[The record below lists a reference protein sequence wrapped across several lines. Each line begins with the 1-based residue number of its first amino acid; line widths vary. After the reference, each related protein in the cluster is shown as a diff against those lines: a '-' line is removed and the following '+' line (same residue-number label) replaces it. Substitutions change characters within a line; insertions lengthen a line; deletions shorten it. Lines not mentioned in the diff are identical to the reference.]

1 MTPHRRVRPDGWWVE
16 PLASLVGTAC
26 ALVLLWHMIA
36 HADMPAVDEHFVK
49 LAVLFAF
56 SLGVAF
62 NRPVVRMIRAYR
74 ASKAPPDE

>member
-1 MTPHRRVRPDGWWVE
+1 MEFLT
-16 PLASLVGTAC
+16 S
-26 ALVLLWHMIA
+26 
-36 HADMPAVDEHFVK
+36 PAVDEHFVK